1 MLTSG
6 RGTSRS
12 TLRLL
17 DALALAWCAVWLA
30 LGIWVGR
37 ELWQLAGLGE
47 TLARSG
53 SALDSSGR
61 ALQEL
66 REIPIIGQT
75 PGRIG
80 DQVRA
85 TAADVVTQGNEAT
98 GSARRLAVLLGL
110 TVALLPLTPALLYLP
125 LRLRAGRDRREVR
138 DLLSRLDEREV
149 DAHLARR
156 ALQEVP
162 YPDLLRATATPERD
176 FAAGRHRP
184 LADLELSRLGLGRAG
199 DR

>member
-1 MLTSG
+1 MLTSS
-6 RGTSRS
+6 RGTARS

-17 DALALAWCAVWLA
+17 DTLALAWCTVWLV
-30 LGIWVGR
+30 LGVWVGS

-66 REIPIIGQT
+66 RDIPLVGET

-85 TAADVVTQGNEAT
+85 TAADVVTQGNEAR

-110 TVALLPLTPALLYLP
+110 TVALLPLTPVLLYLP
-125 LRLRAGRDRREVR
+125 LRVRAARDRREVR
-138 DLLSRLDEREV
+138 DLLSRLDEGEV

-156 ALQEVP
+156 ALQAVP
-162 YPDLLRATATPERD
+162 YPDLLRATGSPERD

-184 LADLELSRLGLGRAG
+184 LADLELARLGLRRAG
-199 DR
+199 AR

>member
-1 MLTSG
+1 MLTSA
-6 RGTSRS
+6 RGTTRS

-17 DALALAWCAVWLA
+17 DALALAWCAVWLV
-30 LGIWVGR
+30 LGVWVGR

-66 REIPIIGQT
+66 RDIPLIGGT

-85 TAADVVTQGNEAT
+85 TAADVVTQGNAAR

-110 TVALLPLTPALLYLP
+110 TVTLLPLTPALLYLP
-125 LRLRAGRDRREVR
+125 LRLRASRDRRAVR
-138 DLLSRLDEREV
+138 DLLGRLD
-149 DAHLARR
+149 
-156 ALQEVP
+156 
-162 YPDLLRATATPERD
+162 ERD

-184 LADLELSRLGLGRAG
+184 LADLELARLGLRRAG
-199 DR
+199 AR